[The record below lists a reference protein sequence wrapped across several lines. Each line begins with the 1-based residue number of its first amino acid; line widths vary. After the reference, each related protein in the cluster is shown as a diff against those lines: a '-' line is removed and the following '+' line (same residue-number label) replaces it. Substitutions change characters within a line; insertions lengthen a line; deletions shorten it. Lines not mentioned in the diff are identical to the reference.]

1 MKTQISKQHTN
12 VVAVQSSTTSHKEN
26 RMKNQ
31 SSMSLPKKSLLAVV
45 ILVCAIAPATMSAG
59 QGPSSAN
66 AAGQVPS
73 GHLRGAISVE
83 LAKSIDSKSSR
94 RAMKLTPGSRQTF
107 RLPTG
112 QFLAVRS

>member
-1 MKTQISKQHTN
+1 
-12 VVAVQSSTTSHKEN
+12 
-26 RMKNQ
+26 MKNQ

-66 AAGQVPS
+66 AAGQAPVVIYM
-73 GHLRGAISVE
+73 GLSVWSWQNQ
-83 LAKSIDSKSSR
+83 SIRKSSR
-94 RAMKLTPGSRQTF
+94 RAMKLTPGSRRTF